1 MKAKEGNVLRVR
13 KQTAIA
19 RPVARTEGLVT
30 ETVGD
35 ETVVFDVDSKE
46 AHCLKSLAA
55 AVFMYAD
62 GSRTASDIA
71 ELAAYRMGTP
81 VTVAEV
87 NDAFAQLD
95 SRSLLDQGPV
105 VVRNGISRRDALKRF
120 GAVAGVAAATP
131 LIATVSASAAPGDSK
146 IPTGGCC
153 GNTKNQDTCTGGN
166 PLCQSGHCCQNLDA
180 TAKACNPCKCVGDKN
195 DCSID
200 QCNTATSTT
209 DCTALTGHT
218 LCGKTSGGRCCYRAN
233 SDPTQSCCTVFLSA
247 ADGIDV
253 QC

>member
-1 MKAKEGNVLRVR
+1 LRVR

-19 RPVARTEGLVT
+19 RPVARTEGLVI

-62 GSRTASDIA
+62 GSRTTSDIA

-81 VTVAEV
+81 VTEAEV
-87 NDAFAQLD
+87 TDAVSQLG

-105 VVRNGISRRDALKRF
+105 VVHKSNGMSRRDALKRF
-120 GAVAGVAAATP
+120 GVVAGVAAATP

-146 IPTGGCC
+146 IVTGGCC
-153 GNTKNQDTCTGGN
+153 GDTRSDTCTGGN
-166 PLCQSGHCCQNLDA
+166 PLCKSGHCCQNTDA
-180 TAKACNPCKCVGDKN
+180 TAKSCNPCKCVGDKN
-195 DCSID
+195 DCSVA
-200 QCNTATSTT
+200 QCNTPLGGTV
-209 DCTALTGHT
+209 CPPITGHT
-218 LCGKTSGGRCCYRAN
+218 ACGKTSSGRCCYSVDAQ
-233 SDPTQSCCTVFLSA
+233 PTPRDCCTVFLSSEQL
-247 ADGIDV
+247 DV